1 MVVLDVGVAIRCDS
15 FCTNREHQY
24 MFLMCSASLLRPEDL
39 RQRSIASTSCA
50 MSMNAPNPLDAEP
63 LPMRGRALQ
72 RLRTYFLTGMV
83 IAGPIAITSYLTWW
97 FVSSVDQWVKPI
109 VPAIYLPETYLPFA
123 IPGFGLL
130 VAFLLLTM
138 LGFLTA
144 NLVGRTLWQF
154 SERLLDRTP
163 VVRGLYKGMKQIF
176 ETVFSQSGTSFKRV
190 GLVQYPA
197 QGMWSVVFISAAPKD
212 ALAGSLPGGREH
224 VGVFLPCA
232 PNPTTGFFFYL
243 PKEDVIEIQMAPDE
257 AAKLVMSAGLIQPE
271 HGQARLAALADASAR
286 KKTLSGA

>member
-1 MVVLDVGVAIRCDS
+1 M
-15 FCTNREHQY
+15 T
-24 MFLMCSASLLRPEDL
+24 DL
-39 RQRSIASTSCA
+39 PPTLST
-50 MSMNAPNPLDAEP
+50 ET

-72 RLRTYFLTGMV
+72 RLRTYFFTGV
-83 IAGPIAITSYLTWW
+83 IIAGPIAITIYLTWW
-97 FVSSVDQWVKPI
+97 FISSVDGWVKPI

-130 VAFLLLTM
+130 VAFFLITM

-144 NLVGRTLWQF
+144 NLVGRTLWQY

-176 ETVFSQSGTSFKRV
+176 ETVFSQSGSTFKRV
-190 GLVQYPA
+190 GLVEYPTK
-197 QGMWSVVFISAAPKD
+197 GMWSVVFISTEPEGRLAADMPD
-212 ALAGSLPGGREH
+212 GPEM
-224 VGVFLPCA
+224 VGVFLPCS

-243 PKEDVIEIQMAPDE
+243 PKKNVVEIDITPDE

-271 HGQARLAALADASAR
+271 GPSGKTVRLANPRRTRTAKINPSSA
-286 KKTLSGA
+286 A